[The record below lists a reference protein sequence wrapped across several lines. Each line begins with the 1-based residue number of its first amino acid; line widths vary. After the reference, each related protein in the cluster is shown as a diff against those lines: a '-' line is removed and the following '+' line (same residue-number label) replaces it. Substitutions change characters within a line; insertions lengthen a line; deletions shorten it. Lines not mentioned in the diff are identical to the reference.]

1 MDTGAP
7 MDTAEAAKV
16 RHFTL
21 ADFQYSVKTQV
32 CVANGPW
39 KRLLQAIGHFYN
51 FQIETFPYHTKPYL
65 GTGVC

>member
-32 CVANGPW
+32 CVANGP
-39 KRLLQAIGHFYN
+39 
-51 FQIETFPYHTKPYL
+51 
-65 GTGVC
+65 